1 MAPRKR
7 KEPEQAPEVAF
18 DVSKVVLIASVVLV
32 LFLAL
37 FATTHKAPE
46 SVDVTT
52 IEDSVT
58 PPSKSLERSP
68 GQLMND
74 NIK

>member
-7 KEPEQAPEVAF
+7 KEPEQAPEVF
-18 DVSKVVLIASVVLV
+18 DVTKVVLIASVVLV